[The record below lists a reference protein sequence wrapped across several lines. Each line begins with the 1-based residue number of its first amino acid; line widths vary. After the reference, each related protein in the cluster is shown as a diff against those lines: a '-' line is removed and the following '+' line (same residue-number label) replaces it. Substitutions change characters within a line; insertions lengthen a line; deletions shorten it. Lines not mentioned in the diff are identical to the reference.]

1 MFVIIVL
8 RKYMCHHL
16 EKDGVFFF
24 FFFGGK
30 DGDIYIEN
38 QMEIYMCV

>member
-24 FFFGGK
+24 FFGGK

>member
-24 FFFGGK
+24 GGK

>member
-24 FFFGGK
+24 LGGK